1 MSRNDSIYDKMV
13 LLDRL
18 EELREDMS
26 ELDVHSLSDLDQ
38 RIAAL
43 EEDLASESDD
53 EFDDGS
59 L

>member
-38 RIAAL
+38 RIASL